1 MNLEKNL
8 AEDKNFALLTQD
20 IGAEVRRLAAPMK
33 KHIQAWACS
42 PRNSARQANFGEPVA
57 TVPASS
63 WLQIGAAQ
71 SGQKNTD

>member
-42 PRNSARQANFGEPVA
+42 PRNSAPGQLWRARHEYDVRDTVPPALFQHIQPVA
-57 TVPASS
+57 S
-63 WLQIGAAQ
+63 
-71 SGQKNTD
+71 